1 MATEFEVDQLYQ
13 EVFGRPFNDGFD
25 ILNTFTTMTP
35 EEVKNY
41 LIQSPEGQF
50 QSQFQSE
57 VGRPM
62 TDADRNFYMNQVITG
77 NFLDSNADG
86 VVNINDILFNIAQSD
101 EAQRFDAP
109 VVVDQPVNVVD
120 QTAIDAGFSSPNFSV
135 PDLVSAINPN
145 APTVPLQITGGS
157 QILPTPLPA
166 NPQFYGVD
174 PMTGLTGLLS
184 SEANPMFRSGVA
196 GFTDVLPYQFDFGIP
211 AVTRNV
217 PYFSQTGTEDFVDV
231 AEAKQ
236 IEQAEADNSG
246 NSSNMNWYSGGG

>member
-13 EVFGRPFNDGFD
+13 EVLGRPFNDGFD

-62 TDADRNFYMNQVITG
+62 TDADRYFYMEQAKTG
-77 NFLDSNADG
+77 NYGDSNADG
-86 VVNINDILFNIAQSD
+86 VVDIYDILYNIAQSD
-101 EAQRFDAP
+101 EAKRFDAP

-120 QTAIDAGFSSPNFSV
+120 QTAVDAGFSPLDFSIPNMTQV
-135 PDLVSAINPN
+135 INPN
-145 APTVPLQITGGS
+145 VETVPLQITGGS

-174 PMTGLTGLLS
+174 PMTGVTGLLS
-184 SEANPMFRSGVA
+184 NAANPTFRSGVA
-196 GFTDVLPYQFDFGIP
+196 GFTNILPYQFQFGVP
-211 AVTRNV
+211 AVTAEI
-217 PYFSQTGTEDFVDV
+217 PYFGMENATTIENVVD
-231 AEAKQ
+231 
-236 IEQAEADNSG
+236 DT
-246 NSSNMNWYSGGG
+246 SSANGVSEFRGIYGQ

>member
-13 EVFGRPFNDGFD
+13 EVLGRPFNDGFD

-77 NFLDSNADG
+77 NYGDSNADG

-109 VVVDQPVNVVD
+109 VVVDQ
-120 QTAIDAGFSSPNFSV
+120 TAINAGFSSPDYSV
-135 PDLVSAINPN
+135 PDLISAINPN
-145 APTVPLQITGGS
+145 VPTVPLQITGGS

-196 GFTDVLPYQFDFGIP
+196 GFTDVLPYQFEFGIP

-217 PYFSQTGTEDFVDV
+217 PYFSQTGAEDFVDV

-236 IEQAEADNSG
+236 IEQADANKSTTTT
-246 NSSNMNWYSGGG
+246 NPRFA